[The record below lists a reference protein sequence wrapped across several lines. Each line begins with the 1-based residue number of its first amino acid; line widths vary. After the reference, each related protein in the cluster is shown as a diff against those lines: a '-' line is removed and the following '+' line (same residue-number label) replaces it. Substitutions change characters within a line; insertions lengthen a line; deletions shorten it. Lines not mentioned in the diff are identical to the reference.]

1 MKSSSSGCAICESPL
16 AGTLH
21 FGARSCKACA
31 AFFRRTVSMNMT
43 YKCVSSTP
51 GGGPCRIHHELRM
64 ICRFCRYQ
72 KCVDGGMK
80 RELVQNRRQ
89 EFRIPKK
96 RRADM
101 DLSAHFRPISPGHRL
116 IKDEPPST
124 PESQANSIKLDE
136 HDDISAR
143 MYGAASCSFNS
154 PESISIMA
162 DSSET
167 NSTSLGSPL
176 SSSSNESAHFN
187 HINALIPRPQV
198 RYPFED
204 AQDIMDRY
212 VANEKSLNV
221 RRRIFYTPAD
231 INNMFETD
239 NECPYN
245 VEHLRPCIIK
255 EFNGLSRTDLMMLF
269 DYSRDFPG
277 FDGLPLA
284 DKQLVYRYATATDSV
299 LGSAYYTMRVG
310 LAAGILVHVSG
321 SFLPVNTLPK
331 IGSPIEAPAS
341 LSPEDQ
347 AKYNV
352 FMPMRAHLY
361 NELVVPMAQLQP
373 SFAEYAALKAL
384 VIWHLCHFR
393 LTPQGRV
400 ICEAQQNYLVEGMQ
414 RYCKLNDPKR
424 GEERFGSLILLMSSI
439 FEVTNRLVDG
449 YVKINFFDIVNLDP
463 LCKSMIV
470 GCR

>member
-1 MKSSSSGCAICESPL
+1 MKAANSGCAICESPL

-51 GGGPCRIHHELRM
+51 GGGPCRINHELRM
-64 ICRFCRYQ
+64 ICRCCRYQ
-72 KCVDGGMK
+72 KCVEGGMK

-89 EFRIPKK
+89 EFRLPKK

-101 DLSAHFRPISPGHRL
+101 DLSAHFRTVSPVHRL

-124 PESQANSIKLDE
+124 PESQANSIKTDE
-136 HDDISAR
+136 QDDVSTA

-154 PESISIMA
+154 PESISILA
-162 DSSET
+162 YNSET
-167 NSTSLGSPL
+167 NSVLGSPL
-176 SSSSNESAHFN
+176 SSSSNESAQFS
-187 HINALIPRPQV
+187 INSLIPRPAV

-212 VANEKSLNV
+212 VTNEKSLNV

-231 INNMFETD
+231 INNMFEQD

-245 VEHLRPCIIK
+245 LEHLRPCVIR

-269 DYSRDFPG
+269 DYCRDFPG
-277 FDGLPLA
+277 FDALPLA

-310 LAAGILVHVSG
+310 LSAGVLVHVSG
-321 SFLPVNTLPK
+321 SFLPVDTLPK
-331 IGSPIEAPAS
+331 LGSPIDAPTS
-341 LSPEDQ
+341 MSPEDQ
-347 AKYNV
+347 AKYNL

-361 NELVVPMAQLQP
+361 NELVLPMAQLQP
-373 SFAEYAALKAL
+373 TFVEYAALKAL
-384 VIWHLCHFR
+384 VVWHLCHYR
-393 LTPQGRV
+393 LSPQGRTV
-400 ICEAQQNYLVEGMQ
+400 CEAQQNYLVEAMQ
-414 RYCKLNDPKR
+414 RHCKLNDPKR
-424 GEERFGSLILLMSSI
+424 GEEHFGSLILLMSSI
-439 FEVTNRLVDG
+439 FEVTNLLVEG
-449 YVKINFFDIVNLDP
+449 YVQINFFDIVNLDP
-463 LCKSMIV
+463 LIKSMV
-470 GCR
+470 AGFR